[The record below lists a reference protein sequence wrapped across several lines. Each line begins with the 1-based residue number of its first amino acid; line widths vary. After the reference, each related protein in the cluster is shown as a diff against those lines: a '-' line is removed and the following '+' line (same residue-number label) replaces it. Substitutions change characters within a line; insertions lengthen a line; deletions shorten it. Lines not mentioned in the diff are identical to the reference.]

1 MYTMPDGNEYPFPSD
16 EEATRAMNAWESQ
29 FGSSAKQKGV
39 TPEFQRKS
47 AVTAW
52 RGEHPVL
59 AGVADVAT
67 GMSGLMRSGANLIR
81 PGLGEKLWPSDIARD
96 TGWETAGEILDPV
109 AMAAFGG
116 GGGIARQIINPK
128 VGGYAT
134 GIAGGL
140 LGGGVVGGISDK
152 SDATSGAL
160 TGAGAMAVLPPVLKY
175 GSKAVGA
182 GIDLVSGRTAKV
194 NAGKIM
200 KDVAGEELPA
210 IKAALKSAPS
220 DVTAAQATSEIDR
233 DVWQALG
240 KYASSSHTESYYRLL
255 GDKQE
260 IDNLNKLAKLARGD
274 SAESSA
280 VARKL
285 MQSRIENHLGK
296 VREAELSKAGIAG
309 EANVEQNAIIS
320 ENIGGR
326 AINPITGEAYTTPQV
341 QQDVGELNKLINLT
355 RSSSPKV
362 RETARR
368 LLESRGVLY
377 SDDIPINIVNEPV
390 YTGLKGA
397 MQQAGKLY
405 AEFGNQVNQSW
416 KTANRK
422 LGWAGDVKIARH
434 VERGL
439 ENYDASKAFVDI
451 AAEKS
456 LKIADAQDVLSGIER
471 AGLTPLDVTP
481 IINKIDAKLASKVT
495 RTNPDEVLV
504 LNTLK
509 ERLAIA
515 SEGGITDP
523 FALYNIRKLSVNQV
537 IDQLSS
543 GSNPRLSKTIA
554 SKVLNDLKPMI
565 DEAIESAGGEKW
577 GSGYVRKYHKAFQAI
592 ERVEMLDVMRQ
603 MYKENPDTFVKIVR
617 GEAPEQ
623 VQKVMEGKMGFDDAF
638 SNNTKNILRDIASQ
652 IEQKEKMKIMA
663 DSGHGGLSIILDK
676 DTLRSKLPTWINRW
690 TTAANKGVDLLE
702 GKINKATRA
711 EISKGMRSGKDAL
724 DIINT
729 LPTSEKNMLLNS
741 LIKNDDIYGMM
752 MGSALTS
759 TQRDRQ

>member
-81 PGLGEKLWPSDIARD
+81 PGLGEKLWPSDIAGD
-96 TGWETAGEILDPV
+96 TGWRTAGEILDPV

-326 AINPITGEAYTTPQV
+326 AINPITGEAYTHPAT
-341 QQDVGELNKLINLT
+341 G
-355 RSSSPKV
+355 
-362 RETARR
+362 
-368 LLESRGVLY
+368 
-377 SDDIPINIVNEPV
+377 EPV
-390 YTGLKGA
+390 YTGIKGA

-439 ENYDASKAFVDI
+439 ENYDASKAFVDL

-638 SNNTKNILRDIASQ
+638 SNNTKNILRDIALQ

-759 TQRDRQ
+759 TQRDQQ

>member
-140 LGGGVVGGISDK
+140 LGGGIVGGISDK

-326 AINPITGEAYTTPQV
+326 AINPITGEAYTHPAT
-341 QQDVGELNKLINLT
+341 G
-355 RSSSPKV
+355 
-362 RETARR
+362 
-368 LLESRGVLY
+368 
-377 SDDIPINIVNEPV
+377 EPV

-456 LKIADAQDVLSGIER
+456 LKIADAQDVLLGIER

-690 TTAANKGVDLLE
+690 TTAANKGVDILE

-759 TQRDRQ
+759 TQRDQQ

>member
-1 MYTMPDGNEYPFPSD
+1 MDMYTMPDGNEYPFPSD

-285 MQSRIENHLGK
+285 MQSRIENYLGK

-326 AINPITGEAYTTPQV
+326 AINPITGEAYTHPAT
-341 QQDVGELNKLINLT
+341 G
-355 RSSSPKV
+355 
-362 RETARR
+362 
-368 LLESRGVLY
+368 
-377 SDDIPINIVNEPV
+377 EPV

-405 AEFGNQVNQSW
+405 AEFGNQANQSW

-456 LKIADAQDVLSGIER
+456 LKIADAQDVLLGIER

-623 VQKVMEGKMGFDDAF
+623 VQKVMEGKIGFDDAF

-759 TQRDRQ
+759 TQRDQQ

>member
-1 MYTMPDGNEYPFPSD
+1 MDMYTMPDGNEYPFPSD

-81 PGLGEKLWPSDIARD
+81 PGLGEKLWPSDIAGD
-96 TGWETAGEILDPV
+96 TGWRTAGEILDPV

-326 AINPITGEAYTTPQV
+326 AINPITGEAYTHPAT
-341 QQDVGELNKLINLT
+341 G
-355 RSSSPKV
+355 
-362 RETARR
+362 
-368 LLESRGVLY
+368 
-377 SDDIPINIVNEPV
+377 EPV
-390 YTGLKGA
+390 YTGIKGA

-439 ENYDASKAFVDI
+439 ENYDASKAFVDL

-638 SNNTKNILRDIASQ
+638 SNNTKNILRDIALQ

-759 TQRDRQ
+759 TQRDQQ

>member
-1 MYTMPDGNEYPFPSD
+1 MDMYTMPDGNEYPFPSD

-200 KDVAGEELPA
+200 KDVAGEKLPA
-210 IKAALKSAPS
+210 IKTALKSAPS

-260 IDNLNKLAKLARGD
+260 LDNLNKLAKLARGD

-285 MQSRIENHLGK
+285 MQSRIENYLGK

-326 AINPITGEAYTTPQV
+326 AINPITGEAYTHPAT
-341 QQDVGELNKLINLT
+341 G
-355 RSSSPKV
+355 
-362 RETARR
+362 
-368 LLESRGVLY
+368 
-377 SDDIPINIVNEPV
+377 EPV

-456 LKIADAQDVLSGIER
+456 LKIADAQDVLLGIER

-759 TQRDRQ
+759 TQRDQQ

>member
-285 MQSRIENHLGK
+285 MQSRIENYLGK

-326 AINPITGEAYTTPQV
+326 AINPITGEAYTHPAT
-341 QQDVGELNKLINLT
+341 G
-355 RSSSPKV
+355 
-362 RETARR
+362 
-368 LLESRGVLY
+368 
-377 SDDIPINIVNEPV
+377 EPV

-405 AEFGNQVNQSW
+405 AEFGNQANQSW

-456 LKIADAQDVLSGIER
+456 LKIADAQDVLLGIER

-623 VQKVMEGKMGFDDAF
+623 VQKVMEGKIGFDDAF

-759 TQRDRQ
+759 TQRDQQ

>member
-1 MYTMPDGNEYPFPSD
+1 MDMYTMPDGNEYPFPSD

-81 PGLGEKLWPSDIARD
+81 PGLGEKLWPSDIAGD
-96 TGWETAGEILDPV
+96 TGWRTAGEILDPV

-326 AINPITGEAYTTPQV
+326 AINPITGEAYTHPAT
-341 QQDVGELNKLINLT
+341 G
-355 RSSSPKV
+355 
-362 RETARR
+362 
-368 LLESRGVLY
+368 
-377 SDDIPINIVNEPV
+377 EPV
-390 YTGLKGA
+390 YTGIKGA

-439 ENYDASKAFVDI
+439 ENYDASKAFVDL

-759 TQRDRQ
+759 TQRDQQ